1 MPPTLRRVLVVDDE
15 PAICKLVQEHFR
27 GKYAVETVP
36 NGAQALGVVTRSRPD
51 LILLDIHLPGLDGVN
66 LLKAFKEL
74 AAEVPVVVITGYAD
88 PGVEEESRGHGASGF
103 LRKPFD
109 LRELDEVVAT
119 ALGEP
124 R

>member
-15 PAICKLVQEHFR
+15 PAICKLLQEHFR
-27 GKYAVETVP
+27 GKYTVETVP
-36 NGAQALGVVTRSRPD
+36 NGAQALGAVARSRPD

-74 AAEVPVVVITGYAD
+74 AAEVPVVIITGYAD
-88 PGVEEESRGHGASGF
+88 PGVEEEARGHGASGF
-103 LRKPFD
+103 IRKPFD
-109 LRELDEVVAT
+109 LRDLDEVVAT
-119 ALGEP
+119 ALGKP